1 VTSSVRY
8 YRQMFKCHSQRD
20 DGKVSVSGFVLVV
33 LVFAALIV
41 MTFAGS
47 MMSQNNN
54 TNENNVSSDVSV
66 ISSSQVW

>member
-1 VTSSVRY
+1 
-8 YRQMFKCHSQRD
+8 MFKCHSQRD

-33 LVFAALIV
+33 LVFTALMV

-47 MMSQNNN
+47 MMSQNKN
-54 TNENNVSSDVSV
+54 TNEKSVSSDVSV

>member
-1 VTSSVRY
+1 
-8 YRQMFKCHSQRD
+8 MLKCHSRRD

-33 LVFAALIV
+33 LVFTALMV

-47 MMSQNNN
+47 MMSQNKN
-54 TNENNVSSDVSV
+54 TNERNVSSDVSV

>member
-1 VTSSVRY
+1 MNACH
-8 YRQMFKCHSQRD
+8 QMRKCQSRHD

-41 MTFAGS
+41 MAFAGS
-47 MMSQNNN
+47 MMSQNKNIS
-54 TNENNVSSDVSV
+54 EKNVSSDVSV

>member
-1 VTSSVRY
+1 
-8 YRQMFKCHSQRD
+8 MLKCQYQHD

-33 LVFAALIV
+33 LVFTALMV

-47 MMSQNNN
+47 MMSQSKNA
-54 TNENNVSSDVSV
+54 NEKNAGSDVSV

>member
-1 VTSSVRY
+1 MNAY
-8 YRQMFKCHSQRD
+8 HQMRKCRSRCD

-33 LVFAALIV
+33 LVFTALMV

-47 MMSQNNN
+47 MMSQSKN
-54 TNENNVSSDVSV
+54 TNEKSVSSDVSV